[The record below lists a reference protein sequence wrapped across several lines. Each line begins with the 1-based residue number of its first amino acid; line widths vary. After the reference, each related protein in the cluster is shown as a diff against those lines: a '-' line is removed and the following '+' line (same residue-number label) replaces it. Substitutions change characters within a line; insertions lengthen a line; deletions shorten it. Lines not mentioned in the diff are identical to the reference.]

1 MKTEIRFEGIKPG
14 LKKIRGLDPTANP
27 DLARGALVEMM
38 DLVLST
44 SRRTQLSGPRP
55 RELDRVTGE
64 LAGSLERND
73 VGLPNAI
80 SGGTPLTWAPVHEFG
95 RGGRLSFFEPAFDA
109 SFPSFAEIYEQHW
122 LRSFDRA

>member
-1 MKTEIRFEGIKPG
+1 MKTQVRFEGIKPG
-14 LKKIRGLDPTANP
+14 LKKIRGLDPEANP
-27 DLARGALVEMM
+27 EIARGALVEMM
-38 DLVLST
+38 DLVIST

-64 LAGSLERND
+64 LASSLERND
-73 VGLPNAI
+73 TGLPRAI

-95 RGGRLSFFEPAFDA
+95 RGGRLSFFGPAFEA
-109 SFPSFAEIYEQHW
+109 AFPSFPAIYERHW